1 VLVDDPDDF
10 QSKFSSKIEKMEE
23 LKTNL
28 KEIDDQLD
36 GLVREMSKIESSN
49 VISRSSKLKQTA
61 DKYKKVLEI

>member
-1 VLVDDPDDF
+1 
-10 QSKFSSKIEKMEE
+10 MEE

-28 KEIDDQLD
+28 TGIDDQLD
-36 GLVREMSKIESSN
+36 GLVREMSQIESSN